1 MGVAEADLP
10 DALQEVILVVHRRLK
25 TYDGSSKLTTWLFG
39 ICLRVASTMR
49 RQRLRRRETPMDPE
63 RHLVHLVDQDHPERL
78 MARRDARRRLT
89 RALDSLDPHKRA
101 LLTLFELENVPCAKL
116 AELFG
121 VPVGTVHSRLS
132 AARHQFQQAL
142 VRLEAQ
148 ERHQT
153 RARGGL
159 P

>member
-1 MGVAEADLP
+1 
-10 DALQEVILVVHRRLK
+10 
-25 TYDGSSKLTTWLFG
+25 
-39 ICLRVASTMR
+39 
-49 RQRLRRRETPMDPE
+49 MDPE

-78 MARRDARRRLT
+78 MAERDARRRLN

-121 VPVGTVHSRLS
+121 IPVGTVHSRLS
-132 AARHQFQQAL
+132 AARQQFQQAL
-142 VRLEAQ
+142 VRLEVQ
-148 ERHQT
+148 VRHQT
-153 RARGGL
+153 RVRGGR